1 MPRMT
6 VLILYGE
13 EKAGIRHAGRSPDVG
28 ATEAAYLRRADLE
41 AAVP

>member
-6 VLILYGE
+6 VLILYGG
-13 EKAGIRHAGRSPDVG
+13 EKQGIRHAGRSPHVG
-28 ATEAAYLRRADLE
+28 ATETAYLRRVGLD